1 MNIKKVLVASA
12 FMVAL
17 VLGGCGQS
25 SQFERVFDT
34 TNNAEI
40 VANSVNASE
49 LIEELDFGNQFT
61 GLIFIGQ
68 EGNLTSELI
77 ANQLTE
83 EENGLFDSFYFFNP
97 SSRGNREELLD
108 IFSQIGATVHWN
120 DEGESELPDTELLI
134 LQNGF
139 TVTRLSD
146 FMNLDESLIDEEQI
160 ASGMRAMFDFVEMI
174 GIMELN
180 ENAENAEN
188 AEEAED
194 LE

>member
-1 MNIKKVLVASA
+1 MNMKKVLGISV

-25 SQFERVFDT
+25 SQFERVFDA

-40 VANSVNASE
+40 VAQSVNVSE
-49 LIEELDFGNQFT
+49 LIEELDFENQFT
-61 GLIFIGQ
+61 GLIFVGQ

-83 EENGLFDSFYFFNP
+83 AENGLFDSFYFFNP
-97 SSRGNREELLD
+97 SSGGNHEELLD
-108 IFSQIGATVHWN
+108 IFLQIGATVHQN
-120 DEGESELPDTELLI
+120 DEGESELPDAELLI

-146 FMNLDESLIDEEQI
+146 FMSLDESLIDEEQI

-180 ENAENAEN
+180 ENAE
-188 AEEAED
+188 EAED